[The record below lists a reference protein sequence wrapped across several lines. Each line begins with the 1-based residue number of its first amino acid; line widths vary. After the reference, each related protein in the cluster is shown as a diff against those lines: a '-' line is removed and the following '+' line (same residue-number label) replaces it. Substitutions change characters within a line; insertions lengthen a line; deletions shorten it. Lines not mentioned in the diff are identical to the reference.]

1 VYACRSKR
9 TKQSLQLVS
18 DIQQTRI
25 YRFHGLDLRISC
37 SAAIAESLDSRFRLI
52 PSGGEHQ
59 DTVSFDFQSVPDGNQ
74 HCVERPQGQ
83 GRSFYELPS
92 GEGLYFRTEDQ
103 LYLSFRD
110 GVRMLSS
117 PGLGCA
123 SFSIVE
129 SEPVNLFMASHLML
143 TILLVEMLK
152 RRGCYS
158 MHAAGF
164 CKDGKA
170 ILIPGTSGAGKST
183 LAITLLRSGF
193 CYLSDD
199 MVFLR
204 RRSDGLGVLGFPEDV
219 DVSDQ
224 TISFFPELNFLGRSP
239 KAVGWPKRQVRADEV
254 YGTEL
259 IREAR
264 PGAIV
269 IPKISAKERSD
280 VRPID
285 ADEALLEM
293 VSNVLLTEGRSCQS
307 HLDILTELVRQTPCY
322 RLETGRDFDRIPVL
336 LGELLS
342 GSREEI
348 HA

>member
-1 VYACRSKR
+1 MSKMR
-9 TKQSLQLVS
+9 HTRNYYLQ
-18 DIQQTRI
+18 
-25 YRFHGLDLRISC
+25 GLDLRVLC
-37 SAAIAESLDSRFRLI
+37 SSAIAESLDSRFRLLA
-52 PSGGEHQ
+52 SDGEHEGNI
-59 DTVSFDFQSVPDGNQ
+59 SFDFQSVPDGSG
-74 HCVERPQGQ
+74 HCVKKPEGQ
-83 GRSFYELPS
+83 GRVFYDLPS
-92 GEGLYFRTEDQ
+92 GEACYFKAEDQ
-103 LYLSFRD
+103 LYLSFGD
-110 GVRMLSS
+110 GVRALSRL
-117 PGLGCA
+117 GLGCA
-123 SFSIVE
+123 SFSVVE
-129 SEPVNLFMASHLML
+129 SRPVNLFMASHLMF

-152 RRGCYS
+152 RRGSYS

-164 CKDGKA
+164 SKDGKA

-193 CYLSDD
+193 GYLSDD

-204 RRSDGLGVLGFPEDV
+204 RRSDGLRVLGFPEDV
-219 DVSDQ
+219 DVSDR
-224 TISFFPELNFLGRSP
+224 TISFFPELDFLGRSP
-239 KAVGWPKRQVRADEV
+239 KADGWPKRQVRADEV
-254 YGTEL
+254 YEAEPV
-259 IREAR
+259 REAR

-269 IPKISAKERSD
+269 IPQIADKERSA

-342 GSREEI
+342 GTREEV